1 MTRIAALALAATI
14 VAAPAFATGEIESL
28 ITSADRERLANYATT
43 REQAL
48 KEAHDRQADADTAAL
63 DQITAAEPA
72 PWADFDMTGDWQ
84 CRTIKTGGLSQL
96 IVYGWFK
103 CKVTDDGS
111 GWTLTKLTGSQ
122 KTKGRFFTDSDT
134 RLTYLGSF
142 AVNDDP
148 FPKYGA
154 GPATDQVGYAFKV
167 SDTTSWRIEFPAP
180 YYESKMDILEF
191 RR

>member
-1 MTRIAALALAATI
+1 MTRTAALALAASMLAT
-14 VAAPAFATGEIESL
+14 PALATGEIESL
-28 ITSADRERLANYATT
+28 ITQADRQRLANYETT
-43 REQAL
+43 RTQAL
-48 KEAHDRQADADTAAL
+48 KEAHERPADADTAIL
-63 DQITAAEPA
+63 DKVVSA
-72 PWADFDMTGDWQ
+72 PHLSWSSFDTTGDWQ

-96 IVYGWFK
+96 IIYGWFK
-103 CKVTDDGS
+103 CRVSDDGS

-134 RLTYLGSF
+134 RVTYLGSF

-154 GPATDQVGYAFKV
+154 GPETDQAGYAFRM
-167 SDTTSWRIEFPAP
+167 SDTSWRIEFPAP
-180 YYESKMDILEF
+180 YYECKMDILEF

>member
-1 MTRIAALALAATI
+1 MKSRTALFAFLAV
-14 VAAPAFATGEIESL
+14 VAASPSLATGEIESL
-28 ITSADRERLANYATT
+28 ITKADRERLANYEAT

-48 KEAHDRQADADTAAL
+48 KEAHDRQPDADTAVL
-63 DQITAAEPA
+63 DQIVSADPA
-72 PWADFDMTGDWQ
+72 PWTDFDMTGDWQ
-84 CRTIKTGGLSQL
+84 CRTIKTGGLAQL

-154 GPATDQVGYAFKV
+154 GPETDQVGYAFKV
-167 SDTTSWRIEFPAP
+167 TDTSWRIEFPAP

>member
-1 MTRIAALALAATI
+1 MTKTAALTLAASMLAT
-14 VAAPAFATGEIESL
+14 PALATGEIESL
-28 ITSADRERLANYATT
+28 ITQADRERLANYETT
-43 REQAL
+43 RTQAL
-48 KEAHDRQADADTAAL
+48 KEAHERPADADTAIL
-63 DQITAAEPA
+63 DKVVSA
-72 PWADFDMTGDWQ
+72 PHLSWSSFDTTGDWQ

-96 IVYGWFK
+96 IIYGWFK
-103 CKVTDDGS
+103 CRVSDDGS

-134 RLTYLGSF
+134 RVTYLGSF

-154 GPATDQVGYAFKV
+154 GPETDQVGYAFRM
-167 SDTTSWRIEFPAP
+167 SDTSWRIEFPAP